1 MVVIACLI
9 KLSNSNDST
18 RSVLN
23 KSDLSFTDISILN
36 DKKGKPYFIN
46 FTAAWC
52 ITCKVNENTT
62 LNKRSVKDFFKKNDI
77 TYIEI
82 DWTNRNANI
91 TNILAN
97 YNRSGVPLYIFWTP
111 GIDSPKVLPAILN
124 EGMILQLI
132 D

>member
-1 MVVIACLI
+1 MFIFTGLASI
-9 KLSNSNDST
+9 KGINNSDT
-18 RSVLN
+18 KVLN
-23 KSDLSFTDISILN
+23 LTENFEQELRKE
-36 DKKGKPYFIN
+36 GKPYFIN

-62 LNKRSVKDFFKKNDI
+62 LNKKSVKDFFKKNNV

-82 DWTNRNANI
+82 DWTNRNADI
-91 TNILAN
+91 TNLLAN

-111 GIDSPKVLPAILN
+111 GSDSSKVLPAILN
-124 EGMILQLI
+124 ESIILRLI